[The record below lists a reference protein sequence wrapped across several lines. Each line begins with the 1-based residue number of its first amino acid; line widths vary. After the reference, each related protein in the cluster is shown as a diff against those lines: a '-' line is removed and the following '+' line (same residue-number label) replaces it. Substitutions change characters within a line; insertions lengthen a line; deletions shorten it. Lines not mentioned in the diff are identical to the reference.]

1 MLVTKKMPKS
11 LSAESYRSLRSSIRF
26 ANIDKDIK
34 TIVVTSSIA
43 GEGKST
49 ISGNLAYILS
59 QDESRVLIIDCDLR
73 KPDIHQKFYID
84 NENGL
89 SNVLVGECALKDVIK
104 KIEDSLFLITA
115 GTIPPN
121 PSELLGSHAMEE
133 LLNEVSDTFD
143 YIVIDTSPILP
154 VTDALILAA
163 KSDATIIVAR
173 SKKTKGKII
182 KQSYDKLIE
191 AKANIIG
198 SVLND
203 YNKSIDKKHYG
214 YYNESKNKKR

>member
-1 MLVTKKMPKS
+1 MLVAKKIPKS

-84 NENGL
+84 NGKGL
-89 SNVLVGECALKDVIK
+89 SDVLVGECALKDVIK

-121 PSELLGSHAMEE
+121 PSELLGSHAMED

-173 SKKTKGKII
+173 AKKTNGKII

-203 YNKSIDKKHYG
+203 CNKSIDKKHYG

>member
-26 ANIDKDIK
+26 ANIDKTIK

-59 QDESRVLIIDCDLR
+59 QDGARVLIIDCDLR

-104 KIEDSLFLITA
+104 KIEDSLF
-115 GTIPPN
+115 
-121 PSELLGSHAMEE
+121 
-133 LLNEVSDTFD
+133 
-143 YIVIDTSPILP
+143 
-154 VTDALILAA
+154 
-163 KSDATIIVAR
+163 
-173 SKKTKGKII
+173 
-182 KQSYDKLIE
+182 
-191 AKANIIG
+191 
-198 SVLND
+198 
-203 YNKSIDKKHYG
+203 
-214 YYNESKNKKR
+214 